1 MSEEPKTRKLTGYLA
16 AQIIDRLNRAG
27 SAVQDWD
34 VRLSNARPP
43 TPHAH
48 PAAQISD
55 ATPAGR
61 ALITQDL
68 AGQKVLL
75 GVGQTGG
82 LTPADIG
89 AVPADAASA
98 ARRRARSG
106 GSSA

>member
-16 AQIIDRLNRAG
+16 AQIIERLNRAG

-61 ALITQDL
+61 ELLTRDYNIENLLDNKIRTV
-68 AGQKVLL
+68 AGHRSARA
-75 GVGQTGG
+75 G
-82 LTPADIG
+82 LCEIVRNGTPR
-89 AVPADAASA
+89 DAF
-98 ARRRARSG
+98 
-106 GSSA
+106 